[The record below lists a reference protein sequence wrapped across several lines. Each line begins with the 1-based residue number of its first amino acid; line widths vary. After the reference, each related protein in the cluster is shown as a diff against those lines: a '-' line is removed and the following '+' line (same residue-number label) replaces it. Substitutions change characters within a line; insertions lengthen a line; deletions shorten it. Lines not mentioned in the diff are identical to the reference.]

1 MPRKQSQKQRQKKP
15 QSVKQTMPPKQT
27 ESVKQ
32 TVIVKVGEQPVIK
45 RRSSRYRRSRRPKA
59 TEPQYA
65 QAGPLPPNVIY
76 QSTQYIPPQFT
87 PEPTRKI
94 TEPEPKKATLAD
106 VGVGT
111 EGFVKIIDLPTKK
124 EQLDIMTAPVALKP
138 PQNIPMEEYIGIER
152 VKSAESRP
160 SAFSEEDVPSKFM
173 QPSSGS
179 FAGSSKP
186 VELPITNKDIGMEI
200 MKPSPMDLTRQQDAI
215 SAQEAKLAQF
225 DNTDYDTPITP
236 IKKPVRR
243 VRAPLSDAQKAR
255 NRERARQYRARI
267 KAGNTGRLQG

>member
-1 MPRKQSQKQRQKKP
+1 MPRKQKQSQKQ
-15 QSVKQTMPPKQT
+15 KQT
-27 ESVKQ
+27 VKQ
-32 TVIVKVGEQPVIK
+32 TVIVKVGETATK
-45 RRSSRYRRSRRPKA
+45 KRSSRYRRSRRPKA
-59 TEPQYA
+59 TEPQYVQPSA
-65 QAGPLPPNVIY
+65 LNVPNVIY

-94 TEPEPKKATLAD
+94 TEPEPKKTALAD

-111 EGFVKIIDLPTKK
+111 EGFVKILDLPTKK
-124 EQLDIMTAPVALKP
+124 EQLDIMSQPVALKP
-138 PQNIPMEEYIGIER
+138 PKNIPMEEYIGIER

-186 VELPITNKDIGMEI
+186 VELPITNKDIGMEMMLPARVSNMVAKLNAKADEI
-200 MKPSPMDLTRQQDAI
+200 DLARQQDAI

>member
-1 MPRKQSQKQRQKKP
+1 MPRKQKQSQKQ
-15 QSVKQTMPPKQT
+15 KQT
-27 ESVKQ
+27 VKQ
-32 TVIVKVGEQPVIK
+32 TVIVKVGETATK
-45 RRSSRYRRSRRPKA
+45 KRSSRYRRSRRPKA
-59 TEPQYA
+59 TEPQYVQPSA
-65 QAGPLPPNVIY
+65 LNVPNVIY

-94 TEPEPKKATLAD
+94 TEPEPKKTALAD

-111 EGFVKIIDLPTKK
+111 EGFVKILDLPTKK
-124 EQLDIMTAPVALKP
+124 EQLDIMSQPVALKP
-138 PQNIPMEEYIGIER
+138 PKNIPMEEYIGIER

-186 VELPITNKDIGMEI
+186 VELPITNKDIGMEMMLPARVSNMVAKLNAKADEI
-200 MKPSPMDLTRQQDAI
+200 DLARQQDAI

-255 NRERARQYRARI
+255 NRERARQYRAR
-267 KAGNTGRLQG
+267 KKTDMAVGMST

>member
-1 MPRKQSQKQRQKKP
+1 MPRKQSQKQKQ
-15 QSVKQTMPPKQT
+15 KQT
-27 ESVKQ
+27 VKQ
-32 TVIVKVGEQPVIK
+32 TVIVKVGEQPVKK
-45 RRSSRYRRSRRPKA
+45 RRSSRYRRYRRPKA

-94 TEPEPKKATLAD
+94 TEPEPKKTTLAD

-124 EQLDIMTAPVALKP
+124 EQLDIMSQPVALKSP
-138 PQNIPMEEYIGIER
+138 KNIPMEEYIGIER

-186 VELPITNKDIGMEI
+186 VELPITNKDIGMEM
-200 MKPSPMDLTRQQDAI
+200 MKPSPMDLARQQDAI
-215 SAQEAKLAQF
+215 SAQQAKLAQF
-225 DNTDYDTPITP
+225 DNTNYETPMKTKATRIR
-236 IKKPVRR
+236 KPRTEE
-243 VRAPLSDAQKAR
+243 QKAR
-255 NRERARQYRARI
+255 DRQKAKEYRARI